1 MIVLQYIRNEARRFQ
16 TFVANRLSVIR
27 DTSSPRQWRHAN
39 SLRNPAD
46 YASRGFSSS
55 ETQKLKHWFNRP
67 VFLSQVESEWPKQP
81 DEIPDLPE
89 DDCELKRKKVQVHL
103 FVQED
108 SLQPLLCYFSLY
120 KLLMSVAWLL
130 RFKTYLRCQTG
141 EVKSGNLMV
150 DEIVTA
156 TREVVKV
163 VQRQAFPK
171 ELAVLQ
177 RISHSEKEVGLCG
190 MC

>member
-1 MIVLQYIRNEARRFQ
+1 MIHDA
-16 TFVANRLSVIR
+16 
-27 DTSSPRQWRHAN
+27 SSPRQWRHVD

-55 ETQKLKHWFNRP
+55 ETQKLKHWFNGP
-67 VFLSQVESEWPKQP
+67 AFLSQIESEWPKQP
-81 DEIPDLPE
+81 DEVPDLPE
-89 DDCELKRKKVQVHL
+89 DDRELKRKKLQVYML
-103 FVQED
+103 QQED
-108 SLQPLLCYFSLY
+108 SLQPLLLRYSSLY
-120 KLLMSVAWLL
+120 KLLTSVTWLL
-130 RFKTYLRCQTG
+130 RFKNYLRRQTG
-141 EVKSGNLMV
+141 EVKSGNLTV

-177 RISHSEKEVGLCG
+177 RISHVTPSLTSIPQRSKLGFVGYGSLTR
-190 MC
+190 